1 MSRLSI
7 PVPIGFDV
15 KGEVGVGS
23 IRTSLHG
30 SPTTTVRQHVI
41 SALANGTNLG
51 KIDKIVLVD
60 SAGTERDY
68 TTSLSYSIS
77 TGTNRATLT
86 ITCTISITAAY
97 TVAKVRAYSGTNLYF
112 DTALSTTINVNAG
125 DTASVTLTIT
135 ISFSGTLTYGTIS
148 ASGDATYP
156 SHTLTYRIAQVLSG
170 ATSVS
175 NLKVTSVYF
184 HLWYSG
190 TNVDTSKTIPTT
202 NTVSSD
208 GLSVTVS
215 CSWTA
220 DASYDIDYIAVKL
233 NDGSEG
239 WAYTL
244 STAISVPYG
253 SSVSYSETVSA

>member
-1 MSRLSI
+1 MSRLST

-15 KGEVGVGS
+15 KGELGVGNIKS
-23 IRTSLHG
+23 SLHG

-60 SAGTERDY
+60 SGGTERDS

-77 TGTNRATLT
+77 TGTNQATLT

-112 DTALSTTINVNAG
+112 DTSLSTSINVNSG
-125 DTASVTLTIT
+125 DSASVTLTIT

-170 ATSVS
+170 GTSVS
-175 NLKVTSVYF
+175 NLKITSVYF

-190 TNVDTSKTIPTT
+190 TTTETSKTVSPSV
-202 NTVSSD
+202 TVSSD
-208 GLSVTVS
+208 GLSLTIS

-220 DASYDIDYIAVKL
+220 DSNYDLDYIAIKIY
-233 NDGSEG
+233 DGSEA

-244 STAISVPYG
+244 TTAIKVPNG
-253 SSVSYSETVSA
+253 STVSYSETVSA